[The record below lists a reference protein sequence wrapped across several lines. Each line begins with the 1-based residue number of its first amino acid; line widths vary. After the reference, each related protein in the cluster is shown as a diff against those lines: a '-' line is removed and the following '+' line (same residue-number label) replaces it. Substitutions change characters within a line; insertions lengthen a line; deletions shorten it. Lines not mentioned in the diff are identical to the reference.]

1 MRKTIFINYDI
12 HSTTLGMSAFMN
24 NKVFFPKLTFKFIV
38 GAGGGGGYNPLWIL
52 KIWKKKWYETEQR
65 QKKGKEKERNSYDTY
80 LLVWFTMFIT

>member
-24 NKVFFPKLTFKFIV
+24 NKVFSPKLTFKFIG
-38 GAGGGGGYNPLWIL
+38 GAGGGGVQPPLNFKNL
-52 KIWKKKWYETEQR
+52 KKKWYETEQR

-80 LLVWFTMFIT
+80 LLV